1 MVLIYLNSFYFKLF
15 ISLLKS
21 EKVTNSNPSFFKIL
35 INLLKRDAPFDLPIL
50 NLNLD
55 IIEES
60 FGSDTY
66 LFVNSNG

>member
-21 EKVTNSNPSFFKIL
+21 EKVTNSNPSVFKIL
-35 INLLKRDAPFDLPIL
+35 INLLKRDATFDLPIL

-55 IIEES
+55 VIDES
-60 FGSDTY
+60 FGSDMF